1 MEFVRTVLLIV
12 ALVLGWGAVRADPA
26 MVFGLLGC
34 AMPAVGRWGARL
46 VHPMSPSRRLATP
59 VC

>member
-34 AMPAVGRWGARL
+34 VMPALGRWGVRRSAFAR
-46 VHPMSPSRRLATP
+46 VGGLALR
-59 VC
+59 

>member
-1 MEFVRTVLLIV
+1 MQFIRTVLIIV

-34 AMPAVGRWGARL
+34 VMPALGRWGVRRSIFAR
-46 VHPMSPSRRLATP
+46 VGGLALR
-59 VC
+59 